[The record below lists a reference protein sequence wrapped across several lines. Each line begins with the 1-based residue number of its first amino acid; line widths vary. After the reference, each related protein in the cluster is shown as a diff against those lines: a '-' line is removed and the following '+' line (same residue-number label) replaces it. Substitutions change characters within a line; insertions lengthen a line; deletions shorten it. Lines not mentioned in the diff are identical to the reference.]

1 MTDTIEP
8 VVLDEDEKQAW
19 AQRLVDQA
27 KAEAQTSPTQYKSRA
42 LRTGSR
48 TTG

>member
-8 VVLDEDEKQAW
+8 VVLDEDEKQEL

-27 KAEAQTSPTQYKSRA
+27 KAE
-42 LRTGSR
+42 GSI
-48 TTG
+48 

>member
-8 VVLDEDEKQAW
+8 MELDEDEKQAL

-27 KAEAQTSPTQYKSRA
+27 KAEGVDLVGPGGV
-42 LRTGSR
+42 LTGL
-48 TTG
+48 T

>member
-8 VVLDEDEKQAW
+8 VLLDEDEKQAL

-27 KAEAQTSPTQYKSRA
+27 KVEGVDLIGLAACCP
-42 LRTGSR
+42 G
-48 TTG
+48 